1 MPLET
6 LKTSKVSTWGGP
18 REGSGR
24 KPKLQ
29 YEVRELFN
37 KRVDDEWENLMTSL
51 FDQISKGDKELMK
64 WMIEQRIGKA
74 PQSMDLNAKGVVLNV
89 NEEISDENRIRVMEI
104 AKRVSEELKKLKTD

>member
-1 MPLET
+1 
-6 LKTSKVSTWGGP
+6 
-18 REGSGR
+18 
-24 KPKLQ
+24 
-29 YEVRELFN
+29 
-37 KRVDDEWENLMTSL
+37 VDDEWENLMTSL